1 MSTPAAFNLFVDSLR
16 ELWSERLPPEE
27 HWPRVAELMSP
38 LLADQELK
46 KRSEAWPVTNGT
58 NLLFYEDPDYGF
70 VVNAVVRD
78 PRRVG
83 AVHDH
88 AHTWTAYGELVGGED
103 IARYERVDDG
113 SKPGYA
119 ELRQTGMID
128 AQPGVVDVVPPWL
141 AHSESSRDKRAVA
154 IIIRSQKLGSFQ
166 QNHFE
171 PETGKV
177 TQGPGPTP
185 IPYQI

>member
-1 MSTPAAFNLFVDSLR
+1 MSKLPAFNLFVDSLR
-16 ELWSERLPPEE
+16 ELWSESLPTEE
-27 HWPRVAELMSP
+27 HWAKVADLMGP

-46 KRSEAWPVTNGT
+46 ARSESWPVTDGT

-70 VVNAVVRD
+70 VVNGVVRD
-78 PRRVG
+78 PHRTG

-88 AHTWTAYGELVGGED
+88 AHTWTAYGELLGGEA

-113 SKPGYA
+113 STPGYA
-119 ELRQTGMID
+119 ELRPTGIID
-128 AQPGVVDVVPPWL
+128 AQAGVVDVVRPYL
-141 AHSESSRDKRAVA
+141 AHSESSRDQRAVA

-166 QNHFE
+166 QDHFE
-171 PETGKV
+171 PASNEV

-185 IPYQI
+185 VPYEL